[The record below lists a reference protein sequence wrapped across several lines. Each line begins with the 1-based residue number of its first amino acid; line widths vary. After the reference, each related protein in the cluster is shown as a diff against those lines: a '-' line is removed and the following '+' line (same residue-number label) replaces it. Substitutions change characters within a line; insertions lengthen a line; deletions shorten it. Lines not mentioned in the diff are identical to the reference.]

1 MRILITNDDGI
12 NAPGLLPLALWAQKL
27 GDVTVI
33 APKYEQ
39 SGKSHA
45 IEIHK
50 AFEMKK
56 VEFAPGIEAYALDSS
71 PADCIRVAI
80 LGMKK
85 QFDLVISGI
94 NRGLNIGRDTIYSGT
109 VGAIFEANAL
119 GVPAL
124 AFSTSPAYYDR
135 AIQHLDAIYDFICS
149 NQLMEKNDLY
159 NINIP
164 NDPVG
169 FRITRQGGPYY
180 SDEFE
185 FQENDMVM
193 PCGIDVF
200 QPSNTKDLDTDAVLV
215 HHLISISPLTIDRTN
230 HAVFAQLKT
239 LNEEN

>member
-12 NAPGLLPLALWAQKL
+12 QASGLLPLAQWAQKL
-27 GDVTVI
+27 GEVTVI
-33 APKYEQ
+33 APKFEQ
-39 SGKSHA
+39 SGKSHG

-50 AFEMKK
+50 SFEMKK
-56 VEFAPGIEAYALDSS
+56 VDFAPGITAYALDST

-80 LGMKK
+80 LGLKEK
-85 QFDLVISGI
+85 FDLVISGI

-124 AFSTSPAYYDR
+124 AFSTSPAYYDKSLS
-135 AIQHLDAIYDFICS
+135 HMDAIYDYICH
-149 NQLMEKNDLY
+149 NRLLEKGDLY

-164 NDPVG
+164 ECPVG

-180 SDEFE
+180 SDKFD

-200 QPSNTKDLDTDAVLV
+200 KSSNTRDLDTDAVLV
-215 HHLISISPLTIDRTN
+215 HHLISISPLTIDRTDRELY
-230 HAVFAQLKT
+230 AQLT
-239 LNEEN
+239 ALND

>member
-12 NAPGLLPLALWAQKL
+12 NASGLLPLAQWAQKL
-27 GDVTVI
+27 GEVTVI

-39 SGKSHA
+39 SGKSHG

-56 VEFAPGIEAYALDSS
+56 VNFAPGIEAYALDST
-71 PADCIRVAI
+71 PADCVRVAI

-85 QFDLVISGI
+85 PFDLVISGI

-124 AFSTSPAYYDR
+124 AFSTSPAYYDK
-135 AIQHLDAIYDFICS
+135 AISHMDEIYDFICR
-149 NQLMEKNDLY
+149 NRLMEKCDLY

-164 NDPVG
+164 DQPVG

-180 SDEFE
+180 SDKFD
-185 FQENDMVM
+185 FLENDMVM

-200 QPSNTKDLDTDAVLV
+200 APSNTRDLDTDAVLV

-230 HAVFAQLKT
+230 REVYADLQA
-239 LNEEN
+239 LND